1 MTAQPPQSRFAIG
14 ETDFE
19 LDGAPFRVLSGAL
32 HYFRV
37 HPDLWADRIRTARLM
52 GLNTIETYVAWNRH
66 APHQGE
72 WHASNGLDLGRFL
85 DLVAAE
91 GMHAIVRPGPYICA
105 EWDNGGLP
113 AWLFRDRG
121 VGIRRSEPR
130 YLEAVSEYLRNVY
143 EIVAPRQVDTGGSV
157 ILVQIENEYGA
168 YGSDKRYLE
177 HLVDVTRE
185 AGITV
190 PLTTIDQPTPQMLA
204 DGSLPGLH
212 LTGSFGSRTLERL
225 ETLREFQP
233 TGPLVCM
240 EFWCGWFDDWG
251 SHHHTTDAAASAHE
265 LDLLLAAGGS
275 VNIYMFHGGTNF
287 GLTNGA
293 NDKGRYAPIT
303 TSYDY
308 DAPLDEAGHPT
319 EKYWAFREVIARYA
333 PVPDEVPDA
342 AAPAPALEAPLVAGP
357 SLLAAVAGGA
367 LGDEALHAQVP
378 TFDALGHYRGL
389 ALFATTLAGE
399 GADGDST
406 VVRPGVLTIGE
417 EVRDRAWVL
426 LDGVPVGVM
435 SRDAHERSIVLPRT
449 RGELV
454 ILVEDQGRVDYGSRL
469 GEHKGLIGGVA
480 LDGVELTGW
489 SVRPIDLERVPEVV
503 RAVELVGATAAP
515 AAGSSVGSG
524 LGGAA
529 VTGGG
534 VTGSGADAVARPGD
548 GADGGSLVVGPSFA
562 TAVLEL
568 DRPADLFL
576 DTLHWGKGL
585 VWVNGFLLG
594 RYWRRGPQ
602 RTLIVPAPVTRAGA
616 NEVVVL
622 EFEGFAE
629 PVVRTLAG
637 PELGHTEI

>member
-1 MTAQPPQSRFAIG
+1 MPVTAHSRFAIG
-14 ETDFE
+14 STDFE
-19 LDGAPFRVLSGAL
+19 LDGRPHRILAGAL

-37 HPDLWADRIRTARLM
+37 HPDLWADRIRKARLM
-52 GLNTIETYVAWNRH
+52 GLNAIETYVAWNAHEPRRGDWR
-66 APHQGE
+66 ADG
-72 WHASNGLDLGRFL
+72 ALDLGRFL

-113 AWLFRDRG
+113 AWLFRDPEVG
-121 VGIRRSEPR
+121 VRRFEPR
-130 YLEAVSEYLRNVY
+130 YVAAVSAYLRRVY
-143 EIVAPRQVDTGGSV
+143 EIVEPRQIDTGGSV

-168 YGSDKRYLE
+168 YGADKDYLAE
-177 HLVDVTRE
+177 LVRVTRDS
-185 AGITV
+185 GITV

-212 LTGSFGSRTLERL
+212 ITGSFGSRTSERL
-225 ETLREFQP
+225 ATLREMQP

-251 SHHHTTDAAASAHE
+251 SHHHTTDAAASAAE
-265 LDLLLAAGGS
+265 LDTLLAAGGS

-319 EKYWAFREVIARYA
+319 AKFHAFREVIARYA
-333 PVPDEVPDA
+333 DVPDELPRPRPV
-342 AAPAPALEAPLVAGP
+342 APALVAPLSVGP
-357 SLLAAVAGGA
+357 ALLEIAAR
-367 LGDEALHAQVP
+367 LGDETRHDTMP
-378 TFDALGHYRGL
+378 TFDDLGHDRGI
-389 ALFATTLAGE
+389 ALFATRLSRG
-399 GADGDST
+399 G
-406 VVRPGVLTIGE
+406 PGVLTVGE

-426 LDGVPVGVM
+426 LDGVQVGVM
-435 SRDAHERSIVLPRT
+435 SRDAHERSVVLPGT

-454 ILVEDQGRVDYGSRL
+454 IVVEDQGRVDYGPRI

-480 LDGVELTGW
+480 LDGVELTDW
-489 SVRPIDLERVPEVV
+489 CVRPVDLDRVPE
-503 RAVELVGATAAP
+503 LAAH
-515 AAGSSVGSG
+515 ARRSG
-524 LGGAA
+524 LP
-529 VTGGG
+529 TGPALAHG
-534 VTGSGADAVARPGD
+534 VI
-548 GADGGSLVVGPSFA
+548 
-562 TAVLEL
+562 EL
-568 DRPADLFL
+568 DEPADVFL

-616 NEVVVL
+616 NEVALL
-622 EFEGFAE
+622 EFEAIAE
-629 PVVRTLAG
+629 PVIRTLAA

>member
-1 MTAQPPQSRFAIG
+1 MTAQHPQSRFAIG

-37 HPDLWADRIRTARLM
+37 HPDLWADRIRKARLM

-66 APHQGE
+66 APHEGKWE
-72 WHASNGLDLGRFL
+72 ASGGLDLGRFL

-113 AWLFRDRG
+113 AWLFRDRE

-130 YLEAVSEYLRNVY
+130 YLAAVSEYLRNVS
-143 EIVAPRQVDTGGSV
+143 EIVVPRQIDTGGSV

-168 YGSDKRYLE
+168 YGSDKGYLE
-177 HLVDVTRE
+177 HLVAVTRDS
-185 AGITV
+185 GITV

-319 EKYWAFREVIARYA
+319 EKFWAFREVISRYA

-342 AAPAPALEAPLVAGP
+342 AGPAPVIQAPLAIGP
-357 SLLAAVAGGA
+357 SLLDAAAAGA
-367 LGDEALHAQVP
+367 LGDEAPHEHVP
-378 TFDALGHYRGL
+378 TFDELGHFRGL
-389 ALFATTLAGE
+389 ALFSTTLGAGAVDDDDA
-399 GADGDST
+399 AD
-406 VVRPGVLTIGE
+406 RPGVLTVGE

-449 RGELV
+449 HGELV
-454 ILVEDQGRVDYGSRL
+454 ILVEDQGRVDYGTRL

-480 LDGVELTGW
+480 LDGVPLTGW
-489 SVRPIDLERVPEVV
+489 RVRPIDLD
-503 RAVELVGATAAP
+503 RAAAAAAAP
-515 AAGSSVGSG
+515 GAVGSG
-524 LGGAA
+524 GAA
-529 VTGGG
+529 H
-534 VTGSGADAVARPGD
+534 ADAAARPGSGD
-548 GADGGSLVVGPSFA
+548 GRGAVAGPAFA
-562 TAVLEL
+562 HAVLEL
-568 DRPADLFL
+568 EAPADLFL

-622 EFEGFAE
+622 EFEGFADAA
-629 PVVRTLAG
+629 VRTLAA

>member
-1 MTAQPPQSRFAIG
+1 MTPQSRFAIG

-19 LDGAPFRVLSGAL
+19 LDGRPFRVLSGAL

-37 HPDLWADRIRTARLM
+37 HPDLWADRIRKARLM

-66 APHQGE
+66 APHRGE
-72 WHASNGLDLGRFL
+72 WHTSDGLDLGRFL

-113 AWLFRDRG
+113 AWLFRDRE

-130 YLEAVSEYLRNVY
+130 YLDAVGEYLRNVY
-143 EIVAPRQVDTGGSV
+143 EIVVPRQIDAGGSV

-168 YGSDKRYLE
+168 YGDDKAYLE
-177 HLVDVTRE
+177 HLVDLTRE
-185 AGITV
+185 AGVTV

-204 DGSLPGLH
+204 AGSLPGLH

-319 EKYWAFREVIARYA
+319 EKFWAFREVISRYA

-342 AAPAPALEAPLVAGP
+342 AAPAPVLEAPLAIGP
-357 SLLAAVAGGA
+357 SLLEAADA
-367 LGDEALHAQVP
+367 LGEEAVHEQVP
-378 TFDALGHYRGL
+378 TFDELGHDRGI
-389 ALFATTLAGE
+389 ALFATTLGRTGASGATDETGGPGE
-399 GADGDST
+399 TDG
-406 VVRPGVLTIGE
+406 PGVLTVGE

-435 SRDAHERSIVLPRT
+435 SRDAHERSIALPRT
-449 RGELV
+449 RGELT
-454 ILVEDQGRVDYGSRL
+454 ILVEDQGRVDYGPRL

-480 LDGVELTGW
+480 LDGVALTGW
-489 SVRPIDLERVPEVV
+489 RVRPLDLDRVPAFAAWPVAPQ
-503 RAVELVGATAAP
+503 AVGDTTTGVAGP
-515 AAGSSVGSG
+515 A
-524 LGGAA
+524 
-529 VTGGG
+529 
-534 VTGSGADAVARPGD
+534 
-548 GADGGSLVVGPSFA
+548 FA
-562 TAVLEL
+562 HAVLDLAE
-568 DRPADLFL
+568 PADLFL

-629 PVVRTLAG
+629 SAVRTLAA
-637 PELGHTEI
+637 PRLGHTEI